1 MKLFDICLK
10 FSIFSNHEIIQ
21 NNISIYGFEQM
32 INKNFGRSKENKVKI
47 IWRASLCFNEKCH
60 NDVKSNTKIP
70 IWFFVRIEK
79 TKSKATDRH
88 QVLQLVNTAGLISKK
103 FKRLMFYIDQDLENL
118 KVKIKRSEN
127 FGLIIAIWW
136 LKWSPSKGLQMF
148 DAFQGHQIN
157 QDFSALEKWRQ
168 KRKIFSKI
176 KSKKR

>member
-70 IWFFVRIEK
+70 IWFFVRIKKYKIESHRSTPSFATGEYDRVNFEK
-79 TKSKATDRH
+79 VQKTHVLYWSGPWKLKSK
-88 QVLQLVNTAGLISKK
+88 
-103 FKRLMFYIDQDLENL
+103 
-118 KVKIKRSEN
+118 
-127 FGLIIAIWW
+127 
-136 LKWSPSKGLQMF
+136 
-148 DAFQGHQIN
+148 N
-157 QDFSALEKWRQ
+157 QA
-168 KRKIFSKI
+168 
-176 KSKKR
+176 

>member
-1 MKLFDICLK
+1 
-10 FSIFSNHEIIQ
+10 
-21 NNISIYGFEQM
+21 
-32 INKNFGRSKENKVKI
+32 
-47 IWRASLCFNEKCH
+47 
-60 NDVKSNTKIP
+60 
-70 IWFFVRIEK
+70 
-79 TKSKATDRH
+79 
-88 QVLQLVNTAGLISKK
+88 
-103 FKRLMFYIDQDLENL
+103 MFYIDQDLENL

-176 KSKKR
+176 KSKKDHFLTNYWWFLIKTKIGGRDCSRKHFEIFCPIHQLGQNKSFQICPIKIKGGKTRYDLGSKITVSVFELEFE